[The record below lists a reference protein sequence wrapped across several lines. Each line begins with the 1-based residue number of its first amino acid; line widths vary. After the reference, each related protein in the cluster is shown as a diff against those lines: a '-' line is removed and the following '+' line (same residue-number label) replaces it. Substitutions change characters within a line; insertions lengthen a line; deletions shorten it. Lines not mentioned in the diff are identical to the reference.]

1 MDYGNSGA
9 SSEAISLL
17 ENFWPRVTDEIQNL
31 TSVNLNFIEMIFY

>member
-1 MDYGNSGA
+1 MDYVNSGA

-31 TSVNLNFIEMIFY
+31 TSVIYTIIQEN